1 MTAVDGSL
9 LILVIDDEPAMVGA
23 VAALVGSVGHRVSA
37 AYDGHEALRKLET
50 DRPDLVILDLAMP
63 GMDGVAV
70 CAAIRAHGPT
80 PIIVL
85 SGESDERAKVE
96 VLDTGADDYVTKP
109 FGKDE
114 LLARIRAVMRRRV
127 ASQRPEAASAR
138 TVRIDARRHEAWAA
152 GTLLDLTPIEFALLG
167 ALVEADGDLVSH
179 AELLRVGWP
188 REPDPDPLWVKPHM
202 ARLRAKLRDA
212 GAPLPI
218 PVRAVGY
225 RLIDRYAAD
234 NSAVSADP

>member
-1 MTAVDGSL
+1 MTAADGSL

-37 AYDGHEALRKLET
+37 AYDGHEALRRLEA

-70 CAAIRAHGPT
+70 CAAIRAQGET

-114 LLARIRAVMRRRV
+114 LLARIRAVMRRRTAPRRADTETGRV
-127 ASQRPEAASAR
+127 IRLDP
-138 TVRIDARRHEAWAA
+138 RRHEAWAA
-152 GTLLDLTPIEFALLG
+152 DTLLELTPIEFALLG
-167 ALVEADGDLVSH
+167 ALVDADGDLVSH

-212 GAPLPI
+212 DAPMPI
-218 PVRAVGY
+218 PLRSVGY
-225 RLIDRYAAD
+225 RLIDRRPDERPQAA
-234 NSAVSADP
+234 S

>member
-1 MTAVDGSL
+1 MSGSDGSL

-37 AYDGHEALRKLET
+37 AYDGHEALRRLEA
-50 DRPDLVILDLAMP
+50 DKPDLVILDLAMP

-70 CAAIRAHGPT
+70 CSAIRAEGDT

-114 LLARIRAVMRRRV
+114 LLARIRAVMRRR
-127 ASQRPEAASAR
+127 AAPRRLGHEEGRAI
-138 TVRIDARRHEAWAA
+138 RIDPRRHEAWANE
-152 GTLLDLTPIEFALLG
+152 TLLDVTPIEFALLG

-179 AELLRVGWP
+179 AELLRIGWP
-188 REPDPDPLWVKPHM
+188 REPDPDPLWVKPHL

-218 PVRAVGY
+218 PVRSVGY
-225 RLIDRYAAD
+225 RLIDRRPDERPRVAG
-234 NSAVSADP
+234 